1 MKFEYGR
8 GSFETT
14 VKDDAGKYAV
24 WNEQFVLHGINHEV
38 EANKGFKLEA
48 YEKDIASSDFL
59 GRIKE
64 ISWKELT
71 DWEGFSK
78 HNVDI
83 FDDKGVKSGSCKF
96 STNF

>member
-64 ISWKELT
+64 ISWKDAFHLIAAELNSLGSPN
-71 DWEGFSK
+71 EA
-78 HNVDI
+78 I
-83 FDDKGVKSGSCKF
+83 F
-96 STNF
+96 

>member
-48 YEKDIASSDFL
+48 YEK
-59 GRIKE
+59 
-64 ISWKELT
+64 
-71 DWEGFSK
+71 EGKFYI
-78 HNVDI
+78 NP
-83 FDDKGVKSGSCKF
+83 GSVTGAY
-96 STNF
+96 SPLERYV